1 MRIVVLGA
9 GTVGS
14 WIADL
19 LCQNRHRVTVV
30 DDNPDHV
37 KRINKELDVRAVLG
51 SAAQSSILFQ
61 ADVIGADICLAVT
74 GEDEVNIV
82 AASMAKAMGARR
94 SVARV
99 YSPVFRDL
107 STFDY
112 QRHFGIDRLMS
123 LEHLSA
129 VELAR
134 HIRNPGSVLIEN
146 FARGELEVQE
156 VTVTAG
162 AAAIDTPLKQL
173 KLPSRVRIGSIY
185 RDGRNFVATADAKLE
200 ADDRITLIGRHDDV
214 ASVRDRFSKGNRS
227 RFSLMIA
234 GGGETGY
241 HLSRIMEGEPCKTTL
256 LESNRERSSI
266 LANQLKTTTVIEADA
281 TRRDILEEER
291 VGQIDIFVACTG
303 DDENNIMAC
312 VEARDLGAK
321 KIMAVISRPDYA
333 KVVGK
338 LGIDI
343 AISPRDVM
351 AKQVMSFLNTGVIVS
366 RTRLPG
372 GKTGVF
378 EMEVLEGAPITQ
390 GKLADLK
397 TPAECLIAAVMRNG
411 AARVPTADDQLKAG
425 DLVVAFIEDGAVDET
440 VDLFTPP

>member
-30 DDNPDHV
+30 DDDPEHV
-37 KRINKELDVRAVLG
+37 RRINKELDVRGVLG
-51 SAAQSSILFQ
+51 SAAQSSVLFQ

-74 GEDEVNIV
+74 GVDEVNIV
-82 AASMAKAMGARR
+82 SASMAKAMGARR
-94 SVARV
+94 TVARV

-146 FARGELEVQE
+146 FARGEIEVQE
-156 VTVTAG
+156 VSIAPGSIVLG
-162 AAAIDTPLKQL
+162 KPLKEL
-173 KLPSRVRIGSIY
+173 KLPPRVRIGSIY
-185 RDGRNFVATADAKLE
+185 RNGRNFVATANDKLE
-200 ADDRITLIGRHDDV
+200 EDDRITLIGRHDDV
-214 ASVRDRFSKGNRS
+214 ADVRSQFSKGHRN

-241 HLSRIMEGEPCKTTL
+241 HLSRIMEGEPCTTTL
-256 LESNRERSSI
+256 LESNRERSAV
-266 LANQLKTTTVIEADA
+266 LANQLKSTTVIEADA
-281 TRRDILEEER
+281 TRRDVLEEER
-291 VGQIDIFVACTG
+291 VGQLDIFVACTG
-303 DDENNIMAC
+303 DDENNIMSC

-338 LGIDI
+338 LGIDVT
-343 AISPRDVM
+343 ISPRDVM
-351 AKQVMSFLNTGVIVS
+351 ARQIMSFLNTGVIVS

-372 GKTGVF
+372 GNTGVF
-378 EMEVLEGAPITQ
+378 EMEILEGAPITQ
-390 GKLADLK
+390 GKLADIK
-397 TPAECLIAAVMRNG
+397 TPAQCLIAALMRHG
-411 AARVPTADDQLKAG
+411 SARVPTAEDQLKAG
-425 DLVVAFIEDGAVDET
+425 DMVVAFIEDNVVDET

>member
-30 DDNPDHV
+30 DEDPEHV
-37 KRINKELDVRAVLG
+37 RRINKELDVKAIVG
-51 SAAQSSILFQ
+51 SAAQSSVLFQ
-61 ADVIGADICLAVT
+61 ADVIGADICMAVT
-74 GEDEVNIV
+74 GADEVNIV
-82 AASMAKAMGARR
+82 SASMAKAMGARR

-99 YSPVFRDL
+99 YSPIFRDL

-156 VTVTAG
+156 ITISANAPAVG
-162 AAAIDTPLKQL
+162 SPLKQL
-173 KLPSRVRIGSIY
+173 KLPSRIRIGSIY
-185 RDGRNFVATADAKLE
+185 RDGRNFVATADDKLE
-200 ADDRITLIGRHDDV
+200 PEDRITLIGRHDDV
-214 ASVRDRFSKGNRS
+214 AGVRDQFSRSSRS

-241 HLSRIMEGEPCKTTL
+241 HLSRIMEGEPCTTTL
-256 LESNRERSSI
+256 LESNRERSAT
-266 LANQLKTTTVIEADA
+266 LANQLKMTTVIEADA

-291 VGQIDIFVACTG
+291 VGQTDIFVACTG
-303 DDENNIMAC
+303 DDENNIMSC

-321 KIMAVISRPDYA
+321 KIMAVIGRPDYA
-333 KVVGK
+333 KVVNK

-351 AKQVMSFLNTGVIVS
+351 ARQVLSFLNTGVIVS

-372 GKTGVF
+372 GKTSIF
-378 EMEVLEGAPITQ
+378 EIDVLEGAPITQ

-397 TPAECLIAAVMRNG
+397 TPAQCLIAAVMRNG
-411 AARVPTADDQLKAG
+411 AARVPTADDQLRPN
-425 DLVVAFIEDGAVDET
+425 DMVVAFIEDGAVDET
-440 VDLFTPP
+440 IDLFTPP